1 MGISAYMELGIL
13 IDTVSFLR
21 VIKEKES
28 VENGTSV
35 IINQLVKIIIGYTI
49 IYLMPI
55 VTDYF
60 LTKFYRICICFYISK
75 ALNINHK
82 LYNEIGSGNIRSIID
97 RKAYNFA
104 VGFDVVL
111 FKFLYSFLYC
121 VISVFILFYFFDFP
135 VFLYA
140 VISLSVVLI
149 LNIPIINLRSKFRF
163 AYTRRYDLLIRTI
176 YRIISSYDIIKA
188 NNKEQDELDNLDTYL
203 VEIEKY
209 GIICACLVAFGSFI
223 TRSYVIIPNG
233 IFFYFLISR
242 NRLISIKTAG
252 DFVLFNSLFCG
263 LKSRLIV
270 LREQYTKVNQFMI
283 DIISDDWD
291 QIPCDIENMELYYKY
306 QKEDESREI
315 KFKNIE
321 QSVFFDK
328 NEDICLSTKSSKEL
342 LRDEKDMEIVK
353 KTVIETQQFY
363 RHEASDGEKAFL
375 LKKYIKF
382 QEFCLFVNDRILINP
397 TNFKIYKGQKV
408 GLVGKNGTGKSTL
421 LNVFL
426 RYRDYKGGLYIDDSE
441 MKTINKINQRS
452 SISYIPQTPGI
463 LCGTI
468 SDNLLYNN
476 KSNNDINLMKLCDSY
491 DMKFDDLEKDVGEN
505 GKFLSGGQK
514 QRISF
519 LRGIIKDGDLFILD
533 EPTANMDPNSEANLI
548 EKIHTHLNDK
558 TVIAIIHNHSLLKK
572 FDKILGIV
580 NNEIRVYESYEE
592 FINEG
597 FLY

>member
-1 MGISAYMELGIL
+1 MELGVL
-13 IDTVSFLR
+13 LDTISFIR
-21 VIKEKES
+21 IIKEKES
-28 VENGTSV
+28 VENGTGV
-35 IINQLVKIIIGYTI
+35 IINQLIKIITGYTI
-49 IYLMPI
+49 IYLMPT
-55 VTDYF
+55 VSDYF
-60 LTKFYRICICFYISK
+60 LTKLYRICVCFYITK

-82 LYNEIGSGNIRSIID
+82 VYNEMGSGHVRSIID

-111 FKFLYSFLYC
+111 FKFMYTFLYC
-121 VISVFILFYFFDFP
+121 VVSLYILFYFFDFL

-140 VISLSVVLI
+140 IVSLSLVL
-149 LNIPIINLRSKFRF
+149 LVNMPIINLRNKFRF

-203 VEIEKY
+203 VEVEEY
-209 GIICACLVAFGSFI
+209 GIICAFYASLGAFLSRCYI
-223 TRSYVIIPNG
+223 IIPNG
-233 IFFYFLISR
+233 IFFFCVLSR
-242 NRLISIKTAG
+242 NRLISVKTG
-252 DFVLFNSLFCG
+252 EDFVLFNSLFCAI
-263 LKSRLIV
+263 KSKIV
-270 LREQYTKVNQFMI
+270 ILRDQYTKVSQLFI

-306 QKEDESREI
+306 QKDDENREI
-315 KFKNIE
+315 EFKNIE
-321 QSVFFDK
+321 QSVSLDK
-328 NEDICLSTKSSKEL
+328 NEDMCMNTKNNKEL
-342 LRDEKDMEIVK
+342 SRVEMDMELIK
-353 KTVIETQQFY
+353 KSVIETQQFY
-363 RHEASDGEKAFL
+363 RHESSDGENEFL
-375 LKKYIKF
+375 FKKYIKF
-382 QEFCLFVNDRILINP
+382 QEFCLLVNGRILINSA
-397 TNFKIYKGQKV
+397 NFKIFKGQKV

-441 MKTINKINQRS
+441 MKTINKIDQRS
-452 SISYIPQTPGI
+452 KISYIPQTPGI
-463 LCGTI
+463 LSGTI

-476 KSNNDINLMKLCDSY
+476 KPNNFINLVKLCDFY
-491 DMKFDDLEKDVGEN
+491 NMKFDDLEKDVGEN

-519 LRGIIKDGDLFILD
+519 LRGVIKNGDIFILD
-533 EPTANMDPNSEANLI
+533 EPTASMDPNSEANLI
-548 EKIHTHLNDK
+548 DKLHTHLNDK
-558 TVIAIIHNHSLLKK
+558 TVIAIIHNHSLLKR

-592 FINEG
+592 FKKEG